1 MIEVLKD
8 FKVNYEQ
15 MLDDYDYI
23 IQKAF
28 GSTEWDESV
37 ITRGT
42 GIHLRGDDFLDT
54 TNFINEAGGNYR
66 TLTKEEVKVFIDKHL
81 EKYSFWNKNCPE
93 YTRNTIDAL
102 SEHLKFPIHRARYLR
117 MQPGMGLPIHN
128 DADVRYHF
136 VIHTNPKAFFATT
149 DTIEDLTNLKYEHM
163 PVINHFYRVDTTKPH
178 FVFNAG
184 TSPRI
189 HLVIS

>member
-1 MIEVLKD
+1 MIECIDEITVSH
-8 FKVNYEQ
+8 EQ
-15 MLDDYDYI
+15 MLEDYYAVV
-23 IQKAF
+23 QKAF
-28 GSTEWDESV
+28 GNEEWDDAV
-37 ITRGT
+37 IASGT
-42 GIHLRGDDFLDT
+42 GIQLRGDDFLDSK
-54 TNFINEAGGNYR
+54 NFIDEAGGDYR
-66 TLTKEEVKVFIDKHL
+66 SLTKEEIQVFIDKYL
-81 EKYSFWNKNCPE
+81 ENYSFWNKNCPE

-117 MQPGMGLPIHN
+117 IQPGMGLPIHA

-136 VIHTNPKAFFATT
+136 VLHTNPKAFFATT